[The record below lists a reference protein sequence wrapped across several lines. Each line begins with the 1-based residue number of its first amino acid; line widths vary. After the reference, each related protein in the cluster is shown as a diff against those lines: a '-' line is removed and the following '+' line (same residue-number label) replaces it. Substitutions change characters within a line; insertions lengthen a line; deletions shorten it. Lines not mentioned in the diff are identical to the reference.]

1 MNFICSKI
9 TSTTKPSPTQIPP
22 YQNPTNYQFLELNVG
37 EICEKLSEGRAWRAG
52 IYAEDT
58 KDFKK
63 ASVLGARIIA
73 LDFDCCAHEPEEII
87 DYAESIGLKPN
98 IWYYSYSQ
106 GIKPDNN
113 FRILWVLEEQITPKQ
128 YENIYA
134 VLLEQFAQFNPDK
147 STKDCSRLWFGS
159 NREAEIVHRE
169 PIKLSGLGWLGVCEK
184 TRAGIPTKDIR
195 KNKGLLAGEYFEEPL
210 PEQVSVKKDWY
221 EYLRTNCSLWDK
233 WEKGEYLN
241 YNQRLTLFTNLKFL
255 KYADTSK
262 SIISDVLFFFNPD
275 TYKGHSCNEAQ
286 IRSMMLN
293 RALSPRPIVMVGY
306 EVVSVPEYYRR
317 LDNGEEARATR
328 NTVPKIP
335 LEDLDKLLQE
345 KMPELLS
352 SKGITYICSQ
362 TACGKTEHAIRWMLE
377 QDLENKK
384 IIYSVPTYALMDE
397 FYNRFTAAYSNK
409 YQTDNQPI
417 TVIPKGN
424 YTQGDLLLLE
434 LGMRP
439 RTKQTERWKAI
450 DLMLNENSKGVFVC
464 SHQLLS
470 HLKQIRADTIIIDE
484 NIEDALLDVVVYTQ
498 DGLSSLLP
506 FIDFSMRDT
515 LISFIDRL
523 REAKRGAQIDL
534 EPLMRV
540 IETLNWNEY
549 LNSSNK
555 QAGIAKVFLVSQ
567 ARASVKNKLNT
578 VRFTMRSTLITDA
591 LEAETPIKLIGATP
605 KETALSS
612 LYDMDSIDTY
622 EFPKGM
628 NKGEIVQYI
637 GITGAKGNNCSNIE
651 NLIKYVDSKIPPD
664 IKESAFVLSFKDSI
678 QNWKD
683 AGYRIPYT
691 QDENGEQTAIH
702 LANSAGLDFLKGQ
715 TVIVVG
721 KYDDNE
727 DVYIDKY
734 YDLYPNRT
742 DKPKR
747 ITQTVKLC
755 GKSIKMF
762 LWEDEQLRELQLE
775 KYKQFTQQP
784 AGRARALRQEN
795 AKVYLFSNYPIEDA
809 DIFYNN

>member
-9 TSTTKPSPTQIPP
+9 TSSIKPSGAQIQSL
-22 YQNPTNYQFLELNVG
+22 QNPNNYLFAELDIG
-37 EICEKLSEGRAWRAG
+37 EICERISEGSAWRAG
-52 IYAEDT
+52 IYGEDT

-63 ASVLGARIIA
+63 TSVIGARIIA

-87 DYAESIGLKPN
+87 DYAESIGFKPN

-106 GIKPDNN
+106 GIKPYNN
-113 FRILWVLEEQITPKQ
+113 FRVLWILAEQITPKQ
-128 YENIYA
+128 YENIYII
-134 VLLEQFAQFNPDK
+134 LLEQFAQFNPDK

-159 NREAEIVHRE
+159 NREAVIVHRE
-169 PIKLSGLGWLGVCEK
+169 LTTLSGLGWLGVCEK

-195 KNKGLLAGEYFEEPL
+195 KNKGLLAGEYFEESL
-210 PEQVSVKKDWY
+210 PEQIIIKKNWF

-255 KYADTSK
+255 KYTDK
-262 SIISDVLFFFNPD
+262 SIISDVLFFYNPD
-275 TYKGHSCNEAQ
+275 TYKGHSSNEEQ
-286 IRSMMLN
+286 IRSMLMN
-293 RALSPRPIVMVGY
+293 RTLSPRPIVMVGY
-306 EVVSVPEYYRR
+306 EVVSIPEYFKR
-317 LDNGEEARATR
+317 LNNGEEAKATK
-328 NTVPKIP
+328 NTTPKIP
-335 LEDLDKLLQE
+335 LEDLDKLLTE

-352 SKGITYICSQ
+352 RKGISYICSQ

-384 IIYSVPTYALMDE
+384 IIYSVPTYNLMCE
-397 FYNRFTAAYSNK
+397 FYNRFTDAYSKK
-409 YQTDNQPI
+409 YQSDNQPI

-424 YTQGDLLLLE
+424 YSQGDLLLLE

-470 HLKQIRADTIIIDE
+470 HLKQIRADVIIIDE

-498 DGLSSLLP
+498 NGLSGLIP

-515 LISFIDRL
+515 LISFIDRF

-534 EPLMRV
+534 EPLQRV

-549 LNSSNK
+549 LNAKNK
-555 QAGIAKVFLVSQ
+555 QAGIAKAFYVSH
-567 ARASVKNKLNT
+567 ARVSSQKNLNT
-578 VRFTMRSTLITDA
+578 VRFTMRSTLISDA
-591 LEAETPIKLIGATP
+591 LETETPIKLIGATP
-605 KETALSS
+605 KKTALSS
-612 LYDMDSIDTY
+612 LYDMGSIDLY
-622 EFPKGM
+622 EFPKGI

-651 NLIKYVDSKIPPD
+651 NLIKYVDSKLAPD
-664 IKESAFVLSFKDSI
+664 IKESAFVLSFKDAVPLWES
-678 QNWKD
+678 
-683 AGYRIPYT
+683 AGYRVPYA
-691 QDENGEQTAIH
+691 QDKDGILTPIH
-702 LANSAGLDFLKGQ
+702 LANSAGLDFLKGK

-721 KYDDNE
+721 KYDDND

-742 DKPKR
+742 DTPKR
-747 ITQTVKLC
+747 INQVVKLC
-755 GKSIKMF
+755 DKNIKMY

-775 KYKQFTQQP
+775 KYKQFTEQP

-809 DIFYNN
+809 DIFKND